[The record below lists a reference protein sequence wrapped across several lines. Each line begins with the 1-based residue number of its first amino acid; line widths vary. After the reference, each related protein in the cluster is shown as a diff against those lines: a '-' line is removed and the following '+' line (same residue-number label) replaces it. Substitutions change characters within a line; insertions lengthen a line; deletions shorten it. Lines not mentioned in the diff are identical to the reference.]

1 MLTYQNPGG
10 RIIQQALNSSRSPH
24 SEHLKPLSHGQVRV
38 WYQARRQDPENM
50 ALLKIDTHQHVMP
63 PAVKKAIEKNPGLA
77 QGMKAPDWVLEKT
90 LEFMASN
97 NIGTSILSC
106 PFPLTV
112 VCQDAA
118 ETAALARE
126 ANEYLASIRD
136 RHPTQFG
143 FFATL
148 PSAEDTARCIDEIR
162 YALDML
168 KADGV
173 VLFTSYNDKYLGH
186 PNFEPVWRE
195 LDSRAAVV
203 FTHPTMEDI
212 KKSIDEPFTIPR
224 VLMDW
229 SHETTRTAVHLILT
243 NTIRRCAGNCRII
256 LSHGGGT
263 LPFVAGRIADMGLQT
278 HLSGK
283 SADEFLADARLF
295 YFDLALVGHAMPLQ
309 LVMDFASDG
318 HVLYGTDYPAVKG
331 EDVAEQWMAVGDK
344 PLIAATRMAAQTLF
358 PRLAD

>member
-1 MLTYQNPGG
+1 
-10 RIIQQALNSSRSPH
+10 
-24 SEHLKPLSHGQVRV
+24 
-38 WYQARRQDPENM
+38 M
-50 ALLKIDTHQHVMP
+50 APSKIDTHQHVMP
-63 PAVKKAIEKNPGLA
+63 PAVKKAIEKNPDLA
-77 QGMKAPDWVLEKT
+77 QGMKAPDWVLETT

-112 VCQDAA
+112 VCQDAT

-126 ANEYLASIRD
+126 SNEYLASIRD
-136 RHPTQFG
+136 RHPAQFG

-148 PSAEDTARCIDEIR
+148 PSAEDTGRCIDEIG
-162 YALDML
+162 YALDVL

-186 PNFEPVWRE
+186 PDLEPVWRE
-195 LDSRAAVV
+195 LNSRAAVV

-212 KKSIDEPFTIPR
+212 KKSINEPFTIPR

-243 NTIRRCAGNCRII
+243 DTMRRCAANCRII

-263 LPFVAGRIADMGLQT
+263 LPFVAGRIAAMGLQT
-278 HLSGK
+278 HLSEK

-309 LVMDFASDG
+309 LVMDFAAYG
-318 HVLYGTDYPAVKG
+318 HVLYGTDYPAVRG
-331 EDVAEQWMAVGDK
+331 EGVAQQWKVVGDEA
-344 PLIAATRMAAQTLF
+344 LIVATRKAAQTLF
-358 PRLAD
+358 PRLAG